1 MRYYA
6 QRMREEAAPFEA
18 KLAPLAERRAELRDA
33 VLVLWAAHFD
43 GETTLSI
50 PTGKVSRRNYR
61 ELVIRDKAKLLDALD
76 RIDRLDLV
84 DHVFDEKGA
93 LQLMDKG
100 KLALPEGAVE
110 VRDHFNLQLRPKGA

>member
-18 KLAPLAERRAELRDA
+18 KLAPLAERRTRLRDA
-33 VLVLWAAHFD
+33 VLALWAAHFD

-50 PTGKVSRRNYR
+50 PVGKVSRRNYR
-61 ELVIRDKAKLLDALD
+61 ELVVRDKAALLDALD
-76 RIDRLDLV
+76 RADRLDLV
-84 DHVFDEKGA
+84 DHTFDEKGV
-93 LQLMDKG
+93 LKLLDQG
-100 KLALPEGAVE
+100 KIPAGAVE